1 MIENTK
7 ECKICHKLLSADY
20 EGDVCPHC
28 QEEDLFM
35 RVKDYIRSNVVNEY
49 MVADHFQISIKK
61 VRNWIKEGRIEYVEK
76 DTQIVGTKCQRCG
89 KPVSFG
95 TLCPDCMR
103 LMNYN
108 NKKSN
113 LHRISKVRKTIVC
126 VSWNNKNGI
135 RISSYPIFMSLM

>member
-1 MIENTK
+1 
-7 ECKICHKLLSADY
+7 
-20 EGDVCPHC
+20 
-28 QEEDLFM
+28 M

-108 NKKSN
+108 NKKIQ
-113 LHRISKVRKTIVC
+113 LTPVSKVRKTIVC
-126 VSWNNKNGI
+126 VFWNNKKWDKNFLL
-135 RISSYPIFMSLM
+135 SHFYVFNVMDP

>member
-108 NKKSN
+108 NKKIGFQKSGRRSYAF
-113 LHRISKVRKTIVC
+113 L
-126 VSWNNKNGI
+126 GI
-135 RISSYPIFMSLM
+135 IKMG